1 MRIVL
6 VIHANV
12 QPKIHVDVMKT
23 YKEFIKEYDDRT
35 DRYVADEIKR
45 RKLARITVNATDDRK
60 MIKGKADF
68 TMGHHTG
75 SSTIHVYLRK
85 MPGPTKGVVA
95 YNYEIKL

>member
-1 MRIVL
+1 
-6 VIHANV
+6 
-12 QPKIHVDVMKT
+12 MKT
-23 YKEFIKEYDDRT
+23 YKDYIKEYDDRT

-68 TMGHHTG
+68 TMGHLTG